1 MTFMSS
7 CVTGTTSP
15 KNREFSPE
23 PITKTQ
29 NIMTYEEIIKS
40 VENGAKFTINFQKRT
55 CRLNGKLVDLSE
67 VELPDVE
74 MPVMAWIEI
83 LYKYYKRSIPSERSE
98 SHRRCYFKAK
108 AEREISDEDMMYG
121 EPREP
126 MRCRLELF
134 VLLSIYHGK
143 LTWHDE

>member
-1 MTFMSS
+1 M
-7 CVTGTTSP
+7 
-15 KNREFSPE
+15 
-23 PITKTQ
+23 
-29 NIMTYEEIIKS
+29 
-40 VENGAKFTINFQKRT
+40 KFTINLQKKT
-55 CRLNGKLVDLSE
+55 CRLNGKLVDLSRL
-67 VELPDVE
+67 ELPDVE

-108 AEREISDEDMMYG
+108 AESEISDEDMMYG

-143 LTWHDE
+143 LTWHDEWGSWFWQSPSDKDLIILREWVEPNKGGK